1 MIYDFECT
9 KCGKVEER
17 ICTKEEADNGF
28 KCNCGKPKARLVK
41 QFPNKSTFILKGRW
55 YKTTKG
61 Y

>member
-9 KCGKVEER
+9 KCGRIEER
-17 ICTKEEADNGF
+17 ICTKEEADKGF
-28 KCNCGKPKARLVK
+28 KCDCAPRAKMVK